1 MNQLTTRDLQAHVT
15 ILGWLLIVGH
25 LVYLAIGGFLFMLL
39 TGVGVAS
46 GEAEAMR
53 VLGVVGT
60 SLGVFLAALAVP
72 GLLAGYGLLTRK
84 TWGCVLA
91 VVVAVLGLIHF
102 PIGTAI
108 GIYALW
114 VLLQTSATEYF
125 ETPAPA

>member
-84 TWGCVLA
+84 TWGRVLA

-125 ETPAPA
+125 EAPAPA

>member
-15 ILGWLLIVGH
+15 ILGWLLIVGP

-84 TWGCVLA
+84 TWGRVLA

-125 ETPAPA
+125 EAPAPA